1 MTVYNYTLSGDEDYD
16 VGPYNVTFMA
26 GETQKKFNVMII
38 NDSLLEENE
47 NLDFIISEHLPD
59 KISHG
64 NPYKT
69 RLVILDDDGK

>member
-1 MTVYNYTLSGDEDYD
+1 
-16 VGPYNVTFMA
+16 MA
-26 GETQKKFNVMII
+26 GEIQKKFNVMII

>member
-1 MTVYNYTLSGDEDYD
+1 MTVYNYTLPGDEDYD

-26 GETQKKFNVMII
+26 GETQKEFNVMII

-47 NLDFIISEHLPD
+47 NLDFIISKHLPD
-59 KISHG
+59 KISRG